1 MLIEV
6 KNLEKTYKNGSLEF
20 QALKGIDLSIDKG
33 EFVAIMGT
41 SGSGKSTFMNILGCL
56 DKPSVGEYILD
67 GTPVQDMSEDEL
79 SHIRNKK
86 IGFVFQSFNLI
97 PRTSALRNVE
107 LPLLYARKSPKE
119 RKAKATELLTKVGL
133 GDKLENHPN
142 EVSGGQRQRI
152 AIARALANDPPIIF
166 ADEPT
171 GNLDSRS
178 GEEVMDIFKN
188 LHKDGVTIVLVTHE
202 REIAEH
208 AHRVVTFK
216 DGEII
221 NDEQIIKD

>member
-97 PRTSALRNVE
+97 PRT
-107 LPLLYARKSPKE
+107 
-119 RKAKATELLTKVGL
+119 
-133 GDKLENHPN
+133 
-142 EVSGGQRQRI
+142 
-152 AIARALANDPPIIF
+152 
-166 ADEPT
+166 
-171 GNLDSRS
+171 
-178 GEEVMDIFKN
+178 
-188 LHKDGVTIVLVTHE
+188 
-202 REIAEH
+202 
-208 AHRVVTFK
+208 
-216 DGEII
+216 
-221 NDEQIIKD
+221 

>member
-6 KNLEKTYKNGSLEF
+6 KNLEKTYKNGTLEF

-221 NDEQIIKD
+221 NDEQLIKD

>member
-6 KNLEKTYKNGSLEF
+6 KNLEKTYKNGTLEF

-67 GTPVQDMSEDEL
+67 CTPVQDMSEDEL

-221 NDEQIIKD
+221 NDEQLIKD